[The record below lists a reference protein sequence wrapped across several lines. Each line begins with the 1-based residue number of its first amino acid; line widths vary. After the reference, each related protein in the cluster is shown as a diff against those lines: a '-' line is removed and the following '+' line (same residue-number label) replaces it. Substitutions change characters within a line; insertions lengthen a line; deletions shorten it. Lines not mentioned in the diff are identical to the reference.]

1 MTIWSFEPKVG
12 WAQTLVCHQLNDFAD
27 MRFSPRA
34 RSLLRMPRR
43 TALQVIK
50 ELVAWMARFSTLPP
64 NVAPDRVSPFN
75 LPSHRQG
82 GPSSIAVIRLERKMG
97 FLVSFGII
105 FNPNIHPQR
114 CELEKMFAS
123 HRCLRVSQKHSTRRF
138 PQSPSRN
145 CGITRGLA
153 PTSVMFGGISP
164 FVGGS
169 S

>member
-123 HRCLRVSQKHSTRRF
+123 GYHRNTPPGGSH
-138 PQSPSRN
+138 N
-145 CGITRGLA
+145 CGITRVLA